1 MGDKMDNIY
10 TFRKLLLEICNE
22 NTKSGLIAVNKIIGS
37 DIPAYFEYKYL
48 DMATRLR
55 LELISSTNNFTLV
68 NQQLMKLKE
77 EQKCFRKIITS
88 LNDLNDVNL
97 MDEQIAFLKNMV
109 PLYIKLKNECWK
121 IIEDVIINL
130 NKEDVDN
137 ILLENC
143 LMRLNYVLYITNN
156 LLYVACR
163 EPLIWATSKD
173 VLSLNPKVYSALN
186 ANLYCYN
193 LEKMK
198 PTLNLVK
205 KNKELT

>member
-143 LMRLNYVLYITNN
+143 LMRLNYVRL
-156 LLYVACR
+156 
-163 EPLIWATSKD
+163 
-173 VLSLNPKVYSALN
+173 
-186 ANLYCYN
+186 
-193 LEKMK
+193 
-198 PTLNLVK
+198 
-205 KNKELT
+205 